1 MDFSSLSHKNKTY
14 FNYLSCTFTFFVLKK
29 LITRN
34 TNLFVVTTRSCPRL
48 QISRLVHHWIC
59 APKKRARIA
68 NIIYSSRKTL
78 NYSVWLLTI
87 IELHVKNENIL
98 ADKINIPKKTQN
110 ENRNILFCCRQ
121 FAAPNVNF
129 RKISCSEDDLRSRIF
144 GTFVVKAWLACLS
157 KDFRTSKTWYNCTF
171 LTDSYPKKV
180 T

>member
-1 MDFSSLSHKNKTY
+1 M
-14 FNYLSCTFTFFVLKK
+14 LKK

-34 TNLFVVTTRSCPRL
+34 TNLFVVTTRCCFRL
-48 QISRLVHHWIC
+48 QISRLVHIWIC

-121 FAAPNVNF
+121 FVSRVCIWHRVMGTQRQFSEN
-129 RKISCSEDDLRSRIF
+129 ICSEDDLRSRIF
-144 GTFVVKAWLACLS
+144 GTFVVKALVACLS
-157 KDFRTSKTWYNCTF
+157 KDFRTSKTWYNSTF

-180 T
+180 N